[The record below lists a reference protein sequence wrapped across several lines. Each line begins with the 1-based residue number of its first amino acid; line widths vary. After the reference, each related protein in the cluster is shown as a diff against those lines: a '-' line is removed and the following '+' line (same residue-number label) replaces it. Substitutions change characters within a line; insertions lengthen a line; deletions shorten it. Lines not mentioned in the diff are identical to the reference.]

1 MRKVYMNR
9 ELSWLKFNERV
20 LEEAEN
26 KKVPLCERLNF
37 AAIYQSN
44 LDEFFMVRVG
54 SLVDQMLLKKD
65 IRDNKTNL
73 TPEEQI
79 KKILAE
85 VGKLN
90 RRRNVVYDE
99 IMEELEEYD
108 ICITDFKKM
117 NEKESEYVKRY
128 FQGEIAP
135 IIFPTIVAKR
145 QPFPFLRNKEIY
157 AVVVLETKSG
167 KEKLGIIPCSSGM
180 FKRLIELPGKRGTYI
195 LAEEV
200 ILHYMPEIFK
210 GYRVKAKSLI
220 RITRNA
226 DIDADALYD
235 EDLDYRDFM
244 VEVIK
249 QRKKLAPIRLEL
261 SREMDGEVISTLCH
275 YLDLDRD
282 YVFYNEGPLD
292 LSFVYEIQDKLR
304 YVPELFYQK
313 RIPQKS
319 VQFEEGRPILDQIL
333 EGDKFLSYPYDSM
346 KPFLTMLHEA
356 ANDKDVLSVKMTLYR
371 VAKQS
376 KVVEALIEAAENG
389 KEVFVL
395 VELKARFDEENNI
408 GWSRLLEDAGCHVI
422 YGLDGYK
429 VHSKLCQIMKKKDGN
444 VEYYTQIGTGNYNEK
459 TARLYT
465 DLSLMTADPKIGTEA
480 ARVFQALAMGET
492 VEDMEHLLVAPRC
505 LQNKVLAMIDEE
517 IKHAKAGE
525 QAYIGLKMNS
535 LTDKRIMNKLVEASC
550 AGVHIDMVI
559 RGICCLIPG
568 VKGQT
573 ENIHIISIV
582 GRFLEHSR
590 IYIFGTQERARIYI
604 SSADFMTRNTLRRVE
619 VAAPIEDPDI
629 RMQIQEMFVTML
641 SDNRKARIM
650 NNKGNY
656 KIEPSD
662 NAPLNSQEVFLQQA
676 YDNAAPATDK

>member
-1 MRKVYMNR
+1 MNR

-90 RRRNVVYDE
+90 RSRNVVYDE

-249 QRKKLAPIRLEL
+249 QSLYREKQVNGCQGTRNHVQHDSL
-261 SREMDGEVISTLCH
+261 SRGSGSDHHPVNRESCRYLPFPDGHDNT
-275 YLDLDRD
+275 DNRA
-282 YVFYNEGPLD
+282 NP
-292 LSFVYEIQDKLR
+292 
-304 YVPELFYQK
+304 
-313 RIPQKS
+313 RIASPIPTA
-319 VQFEEGRPILDQIL
+319 GR
-333 EGDKFLSYPYDSM
+333 
-346 KPFLTMLHEA
+346 
-356 ANDKDVLSVKMTLYR
+356 R
-371 VAKQS
+371 VAS
-376 KVVEALIEAAENG
+376 GFRGRGRA
-389 KEVFVL
+389 
-395 VELKARFDEENNI
+395 
-408 GWSRLLEDAGCHVI
+408 
-422 YGLDGYK
+422 
-429 VHSKLCQIMKKKDGN
+429 
-444 VEYYTQIGTGNYNEK
+444 
-459 TARLYT
+459 
-465 DLSLMTADPKIGTEA
+465 
-480 ARVFQALAMGET
+480 
-492 VEDMEHLLVAPRC
+492 
-505 LQNKVLAMIDEE
+505 
-517 IKHAKAGE
+517 
-525 QAYIGLKMNS
+525 NS
-535 LTDKRIMNKLVEASC
+535 LAQR
-550 AGVHIDMVI
+550 
-559 RGICCLIPG
+559 
-568 VKGQT
+568 
-573 ENIHIISIV
+573 
-582 GRFLEHSR
+582 R
-590 IYIFGTQERARIYI
+590 IYI
-604 SSADFMTRNTLRRVE
+604 RRC
-619 VAAPIEDPDI
+619 
-629 RMQIQEMFVTML
+629 R
-641 SDNRKARIM
+641 S
-650 NNKGNY
+650 G
-656 KIEPSD
+656 
-662 NAPLNSQEVFLQQA
+662 
-676 YDNAAPATDK
+676 

>member
-1 MRKVYMNR
+1 MATQEEKMADTIYMNR

-20 LEEAEN
+20 LEEAESRN
-26 KKVPLCERLNF
+26 VPLCERLSF
-37 AAIYQSN
+37 ASIYQTN
-44 LDEFFMVRVG
+44 LDEFFMIRVG
-54 SLVDQMLLKKD
+54 SLVDMMLLAKD
-65 IRDNKTNL
+65 IRENKTNM
-73 TPEEQI
+73 TPEEQLDA
-79 KKILAE
+79 ILARTK
-85 VGKLN
+85 KLN
-90 RRRNVVYDE
+90 RKRDVVYEE
-99 IMEELEEYD
+99 IMENLEQYGVHMLNFHK
-108 ICITDFKKM
+108 I
-117 NEKESEYVKRY
+117 EKEDRNYLERY
-128 FQGEIAP
+128 FEAEVAP
-135 IIFPTIVAKR
+135 VISPSIVGKR

-275 YLDLDRD
+275 YLDLERD

-356 ANDKDVLSVKMTLYR
+356 ANDKDVLSVKMTLPC
-371 VAKQS
+371 
-376 KVVEALIEAAENG
+376 G
-389 KEVFVL
+389 K
-395 VELKARFDEENNI
+395 
-408 GWSRLLEDAGCHVI
+408 
-422 YGLDGYK
+422 
-429 VHSKLCQIMKKKDGN
+429 
-444 VEYYTQIGTGNYNEK
+444 
-459 TARLYT
+459 
-465 DLSLMTADPKIGTEA
+465 TE
-480 ARVFQALAMGET
+480 
-492 VEDMEHLLVAPRC
+492 
-505 LQNKVLAMIDEE
+505 
-517 IKHAKAGE
+517 
-525 QAYIGLKMNS
+525 
-535 LTDKRIMNKLVEASC
+535 
-550 AGVHIDMVI
+550 
-559 RGICCLIPG
+559 
-568 VKGQT
+568 
-573 ENIHIISIV
+573 
-582 GRFLEHSR
+582 
-590 IYIFGTQERARIYI
+590 
-604 SSADFMTRNTLRRVE
+604 
-619 VAAPIEDPDI
+619 
-629 RMQIQEMFVTML
+629 
-641 SDNRKARIM
+641 
-650 NNKGNY
+650 
-656 KIEPSD
+656 
-662 NAPLNSQEVFLQQA
+662 
-676 YDNAAPATDK
+676 

>member
-319 VQFEEGRPILDQIL
+319 VQFEKGRPILDQIL

-389 KEVFVL
+389 KEVLAL
-395 VELKARFDEENNI
+395 VELKARFDE
-408 GWSRLLEDAGCHVI
+408 
-422 YGLDGYK
+422 
-429 VHSKLCQIMKKKDGN
+429 
-444 VEYYTQIGTGNYNEK
+444 
-459 TARLYT
+459 
-465 DLSLMTADPKIGTEA
+465 
-480 ARVFQALAMGET
+480 
-492 VEDMEHLLVAPRC
+492 
-505 LQNKVLAMIDEE
+505 
-517 IKHAKAGE
+517 KAG
-525 QAYIGLKMNS
+525 ACRM
-535 LTDKRIMNKLVEASC
+535 SC
-550 AGVHIDMVI
+550 DLWAGWI
-559 RGICCLIPG
+559 
-568 VKGQT
+568 
-573 ENIHIISIV
+573 
-582 GRFLEHSR
+582 
-590 IYIFGTQERARIYI
+590 
-604 SSADFMTRNTLRRVE
+604 
-619 VAAPIEDPDI
+619 
-629 RMQIQEMFVTML
+629 
-641 SDNRKARIM
+641 
-650 NNKGNY
+650 
-656 KIEPSD
+656 
-662 NAPLNSQEVFLQQA
+662 
-676 YDNAAPATDK
+676 

>member
-180 FKRLIELPGKRGTYI
+180 FKRLIELPGKCGTYI

-282 YVFYNEGPLD
+282 
-292 LSFVYEIQDKLR
+292 
-304 YVPELFYQK
+304 
-313 RIPQKS
+313 
-319 VQFEEGRPILDQIL
+319 
-333 EGDKFLSYPYDSM
+333 
-346 KPFLTMLHEA
+346 
-356 ANDKDVLSVKMTLYR
+356 
-371 VAKQS
+371 
-376 KVVEALIEAAENG
+376 
-389 KEVFVL
+389 
-395 VELKARFDEENNI
+395 
-408 GWSRLLEDAGCHVI
+408 
-422 YGLDGYK
+422 
-429 VHSKLCQIMKKKDGN
+429 
-444 VEYYTQIGTGNYNEK
+444 
-459 TARLYT
+459 
-465 DLSLMTADPKIGTEA
+465 
-480 ARVFQALAMGET
+480 
-492 VEDMEHLLVAPRC
+492 
-505 LQNKVLAMIDEE
+505 
-517 IKHAKAGE
+517 
-525 QAYIGLKMNS
+525 
-535 LTDKRIMNKLVEASC
+535 
-550 AGVHIDMVI
+550 
-559 RGICCLIPG
+559 
-568 VKGQT
+568 
-573 ENIHIISIV
+573 
-582 GRFLEHSR
+582 
-590 IYIFGTQERARIYI
+590 
-604 SSADFMTRNTLRRVE
+604 
-619 VAAPIEDPDI
+619 
-629 RMQIQEMFVTML
+629 
-641 SDNRKARIM
+641 
-650 NNKGNY
+650 
-656 KIEPSD
+656 
-662 NAPLNSQEVFLQQA
+662 
-676 YDNAAPATDK
+676 